1 MFDSNYFICYMQVI
15 ELEPTNKAAINQI
28 QICKQQIKEA
38 NDKEKKVYANMF
50 KKLSASD
57 KQVK

>member
-1 MFDSNYFICYMQVI
+1 MQVI

-28 QICKQQIKEA
+28 QICKQRIKEA
-38 NDKEKKVYANMF
+38 NDKERKIYANMF
-50 KKLSASD
+50 KKLSAAD